1 MFSTDVTVG
10 AVSSAGLHQSLHEL
24 CLLWRV
30 RWNDCVWFARSEESN
45 PATRTAIYSSIGVMG
60 FYNSSVFYKA
70 ATFTAQM
77 DVNFII
83 SCQRKRERENVEG
96 AKRIRIWPFSFHDC
110 SDAVKHVF
118 SFIPDAMT
126 RLRLTALWSSWKM
139 RSCESWE

>member
-1 MFSTDVTVG
+1 MSSVFSGELDETTAFD
-10 AVSSAGLHQSLHEL
+10 LHVRKRAI
-24 CLLWRV
+24 LLLEPP
-30 RWNDCVWFARSEESN
+30 F
-45 PATRTAIYSSIGVMG
+45 ISSIGVMG

-96 AKRIRIWPFSFHDC
+96 AKCIRIWPFSFHDC

-126 RLRLTALWSSWKM
+126 RLRLTAL
-139 RSCESWE
+139 